1 MAKTRRSYTGASVST
16 TTSSAIAA
24 SGTTTFTVSAATNWP
39 YGADPFYVVL
49 SPGTA
54 SEEKVLVSR
63 TNTGDTT
70 LNISSDAVR
79 GLDGTSAVSHDTGA
93 TVYPVFTAVD
103 ADEANELA
111 SMWEAKGDIVSHGA
125 ATFARL
131 PVGADNRILTADSS
145 AASGL
150 AWDDTL
156 SITSVTAGSAT
167 VSGAVNAG
175 SAAVTNAVTAGSATV
190 TGDLTVDTNTLLV
203 DSTNNW
209 VGVGRTPIL
218 PLDVEGRGRFVSP
231 NVGSTGA
238 VVIRQ
243 PASDVDGGYIQFTN
257 NAGSAQT
264 GSVYVSNGGSMVLN
278 PGSSGVINLAG
289 TTIQKNST
297 AFYGLAVAQTTVSA
311 SGTLTWHLIS
321 MPSGVSIYN
330 LVAFHP
336 VEAVNNVLSIEGY
349 RLGVW
354 SNQQTAT
361 QIYILC
367 ALGNSVHLDP
377 FSIDFYYRV

>member
-79 GLDGTSAVSHDTGA
+79 GLDGTSAVSHDAGA

-167 VSGAVNAG
+167 VSGAVDTAELA
-175 SAAVTNAVTAGSATV
+175 SNAVTEGKLDSAVVSKLLPAGTIAATIKSSADTGWLLLDGSTV
-190 TGDLTVDTNTLLV
+190 ASA
-203 DSTNNW
+203 DSTY
-209 VGVGRTPIL
+209 
-218 PLDVEGRGRFVSP
+218 RGRFVSP
-231 NVGSTGA
+231 NVGSTC
-238 VVIRQ
+238 
-243 PASDVDGGYIQFTN
+243 
-257 NAGSAQT
+257 
-264 GSVYVSNGGSMVLN
+264 VSC
-278 PGSSGVINLAG
+278 SSHNLQA
-289 TTIQKNST
+289 
-297 AFYGLAVAQTTVSA
+297 
-311 SGTLTWHLIS
+311 
-321 MPSGVSIYN
+321 M
-330 LVAFHP
+330 
-336 VEAVNNVLSIEGY
+336 
-349 RLGVW
+349 
-354 SNQQTAT
+354 
-361 QIYILC
+361 
-367 ALGNSVHLDP
+367 
-377 FSIDFYYRV
+377 

>member
-63 TNTGDTT
+63 ANTGDTT

-336 VEAVNNVLSIEGY
+336 VAAVNNVLSIEGY

-354 SNQQTAT
+354 SGQQTAT

-377 FSIDFYYRV
+377 FNIDFYYRV

>member
-79 GLDGTSAVSHDTGA
+79 GLDGTSAVSHDAGA

-336 VEAVNNVLSIEGY
+336 VAGVNNVLSIEGY